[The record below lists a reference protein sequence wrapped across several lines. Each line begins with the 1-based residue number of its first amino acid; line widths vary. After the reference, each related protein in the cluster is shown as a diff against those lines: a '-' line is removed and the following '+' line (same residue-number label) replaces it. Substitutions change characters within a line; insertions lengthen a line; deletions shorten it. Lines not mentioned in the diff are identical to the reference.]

1 MNTCEFNT
9 YNLIKTVETVIV
21 KYKSS
26 NTRLKSGVKK
36 KIISLNRFNGLI
48 SLLTLYIN
56 QKKYLEEKMRKIII
70 AGNWKMNND
79 LTQTE
84 KLIVHLKN
92 LLQNEKPNCDV
103 VVCPP
108 YTSLSEASKLLKGSQ
123 IKLGAQNMHFEENG
137 AFTGEVSALM
147 LKSVGCEYVILGHS
161 ERRHIFGESNEMIN
175 KKIKKALSAGLKPI
189 FCVGELLEE
198 RENGTTNDVVKK
210 QILKGLAEISADDM
224 KNIIVAYEPVWA
236 IGTGKTASPAQ
247 AQEVHEFIRDLVEIT
262 YSLEIANDL
271 VIQYG
276 GSVKPDNAKELIS
289 QKDIDGALVGGACLK
304 ADSFVGIIKGA

>member
-1 MNTCEFNT
+1 MR
-9 YNLIKTVETVIV
+9 KTV
-21 KYKSS
+21 
-26 NTRLKSGVKK
+26 
-36 KIISLNRFNGLI
+36 
-48 SLLTLYIN
+48 
-56 QKKYLEEKMRKIII
+56 I

-79 LTQTE
+79 LKESE
-84 KLIVHLKN
+84 KLIVELNN

-103 VVCPP
+103 IVCPP
-108 YTSLSEASKLLKGSQ
+108 YTSLSEAYKLLKGSQ

-198 RENGTTNDVVKK
+198 RERGTTNDVVKK
-210 QILKGLAEISADDM
+210 QILKGLAEISADEM
-224 KNIIVAYEPVWA
+224 KYIIVAYEPVWA

-262 YSLEIANDL
+262 YSLEVANDL

-304 ADSFVGIIKGA
+304 ADSFMGIIKGV